1 MGYGRMSQA
10 GDGPRAVPN
19 DSSGRPQGVAPTTYP
34 LTIHASKPKV
44 LPQKIIGHIGRTRLW
59 PIGIADRVNAN
70 KISAD
75 GYARYGAIAEVLSL

>member
-44 LPQKIIGHIGRTRLW
+44 LPQKNNRPHR
-59 PIGIADRVNAN
+59 AN
-70 KISAD
+70 PFVAYWDS
-75 GYARYGAIAEVLSL
+75 GPC